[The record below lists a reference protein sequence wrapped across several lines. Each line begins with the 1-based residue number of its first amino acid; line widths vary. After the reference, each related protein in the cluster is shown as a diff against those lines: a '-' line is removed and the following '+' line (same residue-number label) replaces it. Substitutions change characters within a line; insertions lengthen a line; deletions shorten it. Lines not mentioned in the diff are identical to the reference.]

1 MSNPGFRS
9 DSNRAYLAYEE
20 RGAGEAIVLIHGH
33 PFDRRMWR
41 PQLDTLSDAYRV
53 VAPDLPGYG
62 ASALRGE
69 TITMRALADSVVELL
84 DQIEIGRALFVGLSM
99 GGLVAMEIGLA
110 YPERAY
116 GLVLAATTAAPV
128 TPEEAAAR
136 QAVAA
141 DLEQNGMLTV
151 ALEMAGRLFGAE
163 ARRTPAVVLSVFEM
177 MITAQPKG
185 AAAALRGRAA
195 RPDYSSLL
203 PSLQVPALVVAGDED
218 AYSTASVTKELVE
231 SLREPEVVL
240 LEGIGHLP
248 NLEDPERFDNVVR
261 SFATVVTDEFPR
273 RLRSQL

>member
-185 AAAALRGRAA
+185 
-195 RPDYSSLL
+195 RPPRY
-203 PSLQVPALVVAGDED
+203 ED
-218 AYSTASVTKELVE
+218 APRDPTTRASSRACRYLPWWSPATRTPTRRRVSRRSSWSRFASPKWCSSKGSAICRTSRTRSDSTTWCVPS
-231 SLREPEVVL
+231 P
-240 LEGIGHLP
+240 
-248 NLEDPERFDNVVR
+248 R
-261 SFATVVTDEFPR
+261 S
-273 RLRSQL
+273 